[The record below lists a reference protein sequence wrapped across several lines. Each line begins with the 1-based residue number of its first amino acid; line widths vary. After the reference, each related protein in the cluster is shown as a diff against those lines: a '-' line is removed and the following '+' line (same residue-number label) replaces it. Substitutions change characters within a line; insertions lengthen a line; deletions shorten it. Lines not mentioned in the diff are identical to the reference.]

1 MLALL
6 PALALFSF
14 VSSIT
19 PGPNNL
25 MLMTSGLNFGFGRTL
40 PHMLGVALGF
50 TLMVALVGLG
60 LSEIFARAPVLLVG
74 LKWVGAAYLVWLAV
88 KIARSG
94 PLETG
99 VAGARPITFLQA
111 AAFQWVNPKA
121 WIMAVTACATYTLP
135 ESLTLS
141 VFIIAA
147 VFGATTLPCVSV
159 WVGFGSGL
167 RRALSDPGKLRLFNY
182 TMAALLIASLYPL
195 FTE

>member
-1 MLALL
+1 MIALL
-6 PALALFSF
+6 PALMLFSF

-25 MLMTSGLNFGFGRTL
+25 MLMSSGLNFGFGRTV
-40 PHMLGVALGF
+40 PHLLGVAVGF

-60 LSEIFARAPVLLVG
+60 LSQVFVRAPVLLVG
-74 LKWVGAAYLVWLAV
+74 LKWVGAAYLVFLAV

-94 PLETG
+94 PPK
-99 VAGARPITFLQA
+99 ADAARARPITFLQA

-135 ESLTLS
+135 ERYTMS
-141 VFIIAA
+141 VLVIAA
-147 VFGATTLPCVSV
+147 VFGVVNLPCVSV

-167 RRALSDPGKLRLFNY
+167 RRTLSDPRKLRLFNY
-182 TMAALLIASLYPL
+182 TMAALLIASLYPI